1 MVPSDE
7 DLQRLVC
14 CSERLAHYKN
24 LKWRCGSAVNDA
36 SEQDSN
42 FLYEL
47 MILLDVHLEKTL
59 QYLNQARG
67 TLGLKP
73 YDTPKAGD
81 EKARDGARGNI
92 DPSTRESRRSETIRA
107 EVHVTARRA
116 LLRTSASPTCKLVR
130 VRF

>member
-7 DLQRLVC
+7 DLQRLVALLRKTG
-14 CSERLAHYKN
+14 SLQE
-24 LKWRCGSAVNDA
+24 LKMEVRECANDA

-81 EKARDGARGNI
+81 EKAQTAPEETSTPRRGKVGGAK
-92 DPSTRESRRSETIRA
+92 RSEQKFT
-107 EVHVTARRA
+107 
-116 LLRTSASPTCKLVR
+116 
-130 VRF
+130 